1 MRSKFFE
8 QQKLIVALFLWL
20 ISSLLPLAVSGQAGW
35 SFAQKENSAAGG
47 GDLVSVFFTSSEE
60 GWVGGDNGYLAR
72 TTDGGRSWVK
82 RSLSTTENINE
93 IYFRNDEN
101 GYVLAGRKIYITTD
115 KGSNWRETR
124 IFQLNEL
131 KGLTPEFLSVRFV
144 DKRRGYIVGSALN
157 RKEEVVDSLVLQ
169 TVDGGESWHRIN
181 VPTKVE
187 LFHLDF
193 VGDERG
199 WIVGD
204 KGTILFTE
212 DGGGTWQKQASGT
225 DRALYSVDFRND
237 EEGYIVGGRGVIL
250 RTGNG
255 GRTWEK
261 VASPAAGGLR
271 RVIFTDDKNGFI
283 TGLNGVILRTAD
295 KGRTWTKQ
303 ESRTPEALYGLYM
316 EKKYGWAVGGKGV
329 ILRYQ
334 R

>member
-8 QQKLIVALFLWL
+8 RQKLIVALMLWL
-20 ISSLLPLAVSGQAGW
+20 VSPAAV
-35 SFAQKENSAAGG
+35 FAQSNWNFVQKDNAGA
-47 GDLVSVFFTSSEE
+47 GDLVSVFFTSSDD
-60 GWVGGDNGYLAR
+60 GWIGGDNGYLAR
-72 TTDGGRSWVK
+72 TDDGGKSWIK
-82 RSLSTTENINE
+82 RSLNTTENINE

-101 GYVLAGRKIYITTD
+101 GYILAGRKIYITND
-115 KGSNWRETR
+115 KGAGWRETK
-124 IFQLNEL
+124 IFQLTEL
-131 KGLTPEFLSVRFV
+131 KGLTPEFLSIRFV
-144 DKRRGYIVGSALN
+144 DKRRGYIVGSVSN
-157 RKEEVVDSLVLQ
+157 SKEEVVDSLVLQ
-169 TVDGGESWHRIN
+169 TVDGGESWHRIK
-181 VPTKVE
+181 VPTKLE

-212 DGGGTWQKQASGT
+212 DGGATWQKQTSGT
-225 DRALYSVDFRND
+225 DRALYGVDFRNA

-250 RTGNG
+250 RTENG
-255 GRTWEK
+255 GGTWEK

-271 RVIFTDDKNGFI
+271 RVIFIDDKNGFI
-283 TGLNGVILRTAD
+283 TGLGGVILRTD
-295 KGRTWTKQ
+295 NKGRSWTKQ
-303 ESRTPEALYGLYM
+303 ESRTTEALYGLYM